1 MTALEPM
8 CSFLSAA
15 SLSAASLD
23 PEFVWTAALLAA
35 LAYSLRSARLLGL
48 DRRVMYWAGVCAIL
62 GGLWGGHLLGLVVH
76 GSDGEPLGWLRF
88 WAGAKSYY
96 GGLCGGALAGAVFL
110 RLRRLS
116 VVPYADA
123 VVPAVAL
130 GYAIGRIGCFL
141 NGDDYGTLSHLP
153 WAVQYPEG
161 TEAHAAHVAR
171 GLTDPAALWSLPI
184 HPVQLYASLLG
195 VSLFVFLARWRPSC
209 VGSRFCAFAVM
220 YGVARFAMEGLR
232 GDFRAVLGP
241 LSLPQVFSLVLGFVG
256 IAVWVG
262 LPRKRHSQQNL
273 PLEVA

>member
-1 MTALEPM
+1 MAGEAM
-8 CSFLSAA
+8 QAFLSTA
-15 SLSAASLD
+15 SRSVASLD
-23 PEFVWTAALLAA
+23 PGFVWIAALLAA

-48 DRRVMYWAGVCAIL
+48 NPRVMYWAGVCAIL

-76 GSDGEPLGWLRF
+76 GSDGEPLAWLRF

-96 GGLCGGALAGAVFL
+96 GGLLCGALAGGVLL

-116 VVPYADA
+116 LLPYADG

-153 WAVQYPEG
+153 WAVQFPG
-161 TEAHAAHVAR
+161 GAEAYLAHVAR
-171 GLTDPAALWSLPI
+171 GLIDPAALWSLPI

-195 VSLFVFLARWRPSC
+195 VSLFVFLAHWRPDRA
-209 VGSRFCAFAVM
+209 GSRFCAFAVM

-262 LPRKRHSQQNL
+262 LHRKRHSQQN
-273 PLEVA
+273 PSLEVA